1 MVVNR
6 DYAVTEDDL
15 EAAAEAN
22 PDTDSPARAGD
33 FAPEGLDFVPIEDS
47 PTDMP
52 LLCVGFE
59 LSGTIGVFE
68 IEPVPE

>member
-1 MVVNR
+1 MVANR

-22 PDTDSPARAGD
+22 PDTDTPAEAGD
-33 FAPEGLDFVPIEDS
+33 FAPEGLDFVPVEDS
-47 PTDMP
+47 PTDTP

-59 LSGTIGVFE
+59 LSGTVGVFE
-68 IEPVPE
+68 IEPVLE